1 MRLKSRVTIWG
12 AALSGV
18 LVLLPLIASAD
29 DERQL
34 LRKCL
39 SLPDSAPRIDC
50 FDKIIWPKLNG
61 GGSQARSLSDCR
73 WLLDDDHRRRCYNAF
88 LQSRAVRQT
97 DPAGVLRPP
106 ADMPAAML
114 QRANK

>member
-1 MRLKSRVTIWG
+1 MGVKSRV
-12 AALSGV
+12 AVSGV
-18 LVLLPLIASAD
+18 VLGGILVLLPLIASAD

-34 LRKCL
+34 WKCL
-39 SLPDSAPRIDC
+39 SLPDSTPRIDC
-50 FDKIIWPKLNG
+50 FDKIIWPKLSG

-97 DPAGVLRPP
+97 DPAAVLRPP
-106 ADMPAAML
+106 ADVPAAML
-114 QRANK
+114 QQANK